1 MRNGVLI
8 GLSLIVTLFS
18 TSKACA
24 AETSIA
30 IVVHPGVAE
39 SNITM
44 EQLRRLF
51 HAEQQ
56 FWADKTRVTLLLRA
70 PVAADRDLI
79 LDRIYHMNE
88 NEFRRYWIAKIFRAE
103 VPSGPKVVFSSNMA
117 LELVTAI
124 PGSITFLPTSELD
137 SKVKVLSIDGF
148 LPHDSEYPLR

>member
-30 IVVHPGVAE
+30 IVVHPSVAE

-51 HAEQQ
+51 LAEQQ
-56 FWADKTRVTLLLRA
+56 FWADKTRVILLLRA

-79 LDRIYHMNE
+79 LDRIYHMDE

-137 SKVKVLSIDGF
+137 LNVKVLSIDGF

>member
-30 IVVHPGVAE
+30 IVVHPSVAE

-51 HAEQQ
+51 LAEQQ
-56 FWADKTRVTLLLRA
+56 FWADKTRVILLLRA

-79 LDRIYHMNE
+79 LDRIYHMDE

-137 SKVKVLSIDGF
+137 LKVKVLSIDGF

>member
-1 MRNGVLI
+1 MRNRVVLV
-8 GLSLIVTLFS
+8 LSLIVMLS
-18 TSKACA
+18 NASKTIA

-30 IVVHPGVAE
+30 IVVHPSVAE
-39 SNITM
+39 TNITM

-51 HAEQQ
+51 LAEQQ

-79 LDRIYHMNE
+79 LDRIYQMDE

-117 LELVTAI
+117 KELVTAI
-124 PGSITFLPTSELD
+124 PGSITFLPTSDVD
-137 SKVKVLSIDGF
+137 SNVKVLSIDGF
-148 LPHDSEYPLR
+148 LPNEPEYPLR

>member
-30 IVVHPGVAE
+30 IVVHPSVAE

-51 HAEQQ
+51 LAEQQ
-56 FWADKTRVTLLLRA
+56 FWADKTRVILLLRA

-79 LDRIYHMNE
+79 LDRIYHMDE

-103 VPSGPKVVFSSNMA
+103 VQHGIGVV
-117 LELVTAI
+117 EH
-124 PGSITFLPTSELD
+124 
-137 SKVKVLSIDGF
+137 VLRPQGGF
-148 LPHDSEYPLR
+148 